1 MDQNII
7 NKKILIIDDNE
18 FIRGSIAR
26 LLETVGYKVV
36 EKSNGLEGLEYLEN
50 DDADLVITDIKMPVM
65 GGIEL
70 LNKIH
75 EKDIQKPVILITG
88 FPDIEIAF
96 EAVKKDA
103 FDILIKP
110 IDFVILKKS
119 VHKALRF
126 IELLQIEENYKKG
139 LEQRVEEQ
147 GRELFKAYEELKLAN
162 TETIMRLVSVS
173 EYRDSDTGAH
183 ILRMG
188 KIAAII
194 AEKLGMDR
202 NFVETIQLAGMMH
215 DIGKVGIPDSILLK
229 NGPLTDAEFQLM
241 KEHTTIGNKIL
252 KDSASPQLQMAG
264 RIALHHHERW
274 CGGGY
279 PEGLS
284 GEEIPIESRIV
295 MIADQYDAL
304 RSERPYKKAFD
315 HKTAFRIITR
325 GDGRTDPSFF
335 DPDILKI
342 FIELS
347 DELEQIFSDS
357 LENEHLFN

>member
-1 MDQNII
+1 MEHNADK
-7 NKKILIIDDNE
+7 KKILIIDDNE

-26 LLETVGYKVV
+26 LLETVGYDVV
-36 EKSNGLEGLEYLEN
+36 EKSNGLEGLEYLDGN
-50 DDADLVITDIKMPVM
+50 DADLVITDIKMPVM

-75 EKDIQKPVILITG
+75 ERDINKPVILITG

-126 IELLQIEENYKKG
+126 IELLKIEENYKIT

-147 GRELFKAYEELKLAN
+147 DRELFKAYEELKLAN

-183 ILRMG
+183 ILRIG
-188 KIAAII
+188 NISARI

-202 NFVETIQLAGMMH
+202 NFIDTIKLAGMMH

-229 NGPLTDAEFQLM
+229 NGPLSDAEFQLM
-241 KEHTTIGNKIL
+241 KEHTTIGYKIL
-252 KDSASPQLQMAG
+252 KESTSPQLQMAG
-264 RIALHHHERW
+264 RIALSHHEKY

-279 PEGLS
+279 PNGLS
-284 GEEIPIESRIV
+284 GDSIPIESRIV

-304 RSERPYKKAFD
+304 RSERPYKKSFD
-315 HKTAFRIITR
+315 HETAFRIITE
-325 GDGRTDPSFF
+325 GDGRTDPSHF
-335 DPDILKI
+335 DPDVYNVFTRI
-342 FIELS
+342 S
-347 DELEQIFSDS
+347 GDLEQIYAETVA
-357 LENEHLFN
+357 LE

>member
-1 MDQNII
+1 MELNT
-7 NKKILIIDDNE
+7 NKKKILIIDDNE

-26 LLETVGYKVV
+26 LLETVGYDVV
-36 EKSNGLEGLEYLEN
+36 EKSNGLEGLEYLEGGG
-50 DDADLVITDIKMPVM
+50 DADLIITDIKMPVM

-139 LEQRVEEQ
+139 LEQKVEEQ
-147 GRELFKAYEELKLAN
+147 DKALFKAYEELKLAN

-173 EYRDSDTGAH
+173 EYRDTDTGAH
-183 ILRMG
+183 ILRIG
-188 KIAAII
+188 NIAAKI
-194 AEKLGMDR
+194 AEKLGLDK
-202 NFVETIQLAGMMH
+202 NFIDTIKLAGMMH

-241 KEHTTIGNKIL
+241 KEHTTIGYKIL
-252 KDSASPQLQMAG
+252 KDSTSPQLQMAG
-264 RIALHHHERW
+264 SIALHHHERY

-279 PEGLS
+279 PDGLS
-284 GEEIPIESRIV
+284 GDDISIESRII

-315 HKTAFRIITR
+315 HETAFRIITE
-325 GDGRTDPSFF
+325 GDGRTDPSHF
-335 DPDILKI
+335 DPDILEI
-342 FIELS
+342 FKELS
-347 DELEQIFSDS
+347 SELEQIFTES
-357 LENEHLFN
+357 LNME

>member
-1 MDQNII
+1 MNAER
-7 NKKILIIDDNE
+7 KKILIIDDNE

-26 LLETVGYKVV
+26 LLETVGYDVV
-36 EKSNGLEGLEYLEN
+36 EKSNGLEGLEYLDN
-50 DDADLVITDIKMPVM
+50 FNADLIITDIKMPVM

-75 EKDIQKPVILITG
+75 ERDIQIPVILITG

-147 GRELFKAYEELKLAN
+147 GKELFKAYEELKLAN

-183 ILRMG
+183 ILRIG
-188 KIAAII
+188 SISARI
-194 AEKLGMDR
+194 AERLGMNQ
-202 NFVETIQLAGMMH
+202 NFIDTIKLAGMMH

-229 NGPLTDAEFQLM
+229 NGPLTAAEFQLM
-241 KEHTTIGNKIL
+241 KEHTTIGYKIL
-252 KDSASPQLQMAG
+252 KDSTSPQLQMAG
-264 RIALHHHERW
+264 TIALSHHERW

-279 PEGLS
+279 PRDLTGD
-284 GEEIPIESRIV
+284 EIPLESRIV

-304 RSERPYKKAFD
+304 RSERPYKKSFD
-315 HKTAFRIITR
+315 HETAFRIITE
-325 GDGRTDPSFF
+325 GDGRTDPSHFC
-335 DPDILKI
+335 PDVFAVFKEISADLQEI
-342 FIELS
+342 FRVTGS
-347 DELEQIFSDS
+347 PD
-357 LENEHLFN
+357 